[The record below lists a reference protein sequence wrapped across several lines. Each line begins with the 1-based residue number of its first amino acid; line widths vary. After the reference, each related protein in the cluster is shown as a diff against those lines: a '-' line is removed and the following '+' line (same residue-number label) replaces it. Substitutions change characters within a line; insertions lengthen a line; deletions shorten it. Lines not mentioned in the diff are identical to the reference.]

1 MISHFSEMHFM
12 LLSSSKGTADTYF
25 SIFPD
30 DFLALQCQFKLML
43 TQPKE
48 GIFSL
53 SCNQDSD
60 SELCL
65 K

>member
-1 MISHFSEMHFM
+1 MISHFSEMRFM
-12 LLSSSKGTADTYF
+12 LLSSLKGPADTYF
-25 SIFPD
+25 SIFTD
-30 DFLALQCQFKLML
+30 GFLELQCQFKLML

-48 GIFSL
+48 DIYSM

-60 SELCL
+60 SELSL